1 MLDEKRIKELQRMT
15 KKELIEIIDKLE
27 SEKYFLNKEKET
39 YKDRYER
46 EEQRRKETYEDMVRY
61 REERAELRDKPYL
74 KEDKFYIEE
83 AKKLAKQS
91 YKHNE
96 RGAGRKN
103 KFNAEQ
109 IQQIQEARAE
119 GKSIRSIANEFS
131 CSVGLVHKLINE
143 K

>member
-61 REERAELRDKPYL
+61 REERAELRDKLYL

-96 RGAGRKN
+96 RGADTTDT
-103 KFNAEQ
+103 
-109 IQQIQEARAE
+109 
-119 GKSIRSIANEFS
+119 RS
-131 CSVGLVHKLINE
+131 
-143 K
+143 